1 MIKSPKNL
9 ININIFLSKFS
20 GHINYFCNF
29 ISFNKHESCNWKVML
44 LILKINFVNNFIHP
58 STGHLL
64 FFFLKFVHIQC
75 FSLFF
80 FSLNFIFT
88 SKFRRKQEVRG
99 TPCFLPFWSS
109 YISSVLS
116 FLLCLSQFHRW
127 KQARAKLASTPSMA
141 LSPTFCL
148 LSLTQF

>member
-1 MIKSPKNL
+1 MNL
-9 ININIFLSKFS
+9 S
-20 GHINYFCNF
+20 GNINYFCNF

-116 FLLCLSQFHRW
+116 FLLCLSQFHP
-127 KQARAKLASTPSMA
+127 LEASKSQVGINPLYGSVSHILFAFTHTILSMTGTMN
-141 LSPTFCL
+141 SIKF
-148 LSLTQF
+148 